1 MSRVRDLVRVAGTYQ
16 SKPGTASAFR
26 GRRLPLVSQAPMA
39 PLEQDQQERKER
51 TDSNVAGL
59 DLDGLDLGLNLAGLA
74 PIARRPKKA
83 PLSIPGRLRRLL
95 RRWMGVRSAAPTPK
109 CNGVT
114 RRGLPCQGPAMPN
127 GYCRMHGGSR
137 NVFASSLTA
146 SNLM

>member
-1 MSRVRDLVRVAGTYQ
+1 
-16 SKPGTASAFR
+16 
-26 GRRLPLVSQAPMA
+26 MA
-39 PLEQDQQERKER
+39 PLEQDQQECKER
-51 TDSNVAGL
+51 IHSNVTGLDLAAL
-59 DLDGLDLGLNLAGLA
+59 DLDGLDLGLNLAGLT
-74 PIARRPKKA
+74 PLPRRPKKA

-95 RRWMGVRSAAPTPK
+95 RRWIGVRSAAPTPK